1 MRPWFNNLARVMVA
15 AVVVLAAGT
24 AVRADRIRTAKGIG
38 LQGEIT
44 GLGAEGLEIRTA
56 IGKQNVALDTIAKVE
71 VGKVSAVG
79 DAEEAYAEGIGGKAP
94 RAAEARRAYEALLRQ
109 RIPSWLRAFIQ
120 FRLFRLYADAGNV
133 EEALDAYLA
142 VGRHQPALAAG
153 LKLPAPAEGARDVN
167 QAMLEKVNEALKE
180 AGRTPYGAELQSFRL
195 RLVMLEG
202 SPEEVLPL
210 LEPLLAS
217 PDPKTRQMALLKRV
231 EALLAGGKT
240 DEAAKDLDSAV
251 GELGEEHAAEVAYWR
266 GRIAQAQGRHL
277 EAALEYMRLAILY
290 PTKEAG
296 RTAEALWRAGQ
307 AMEAAGAPRG
317 EAIQVYR
324 EAEEKYAGTAGA
336 EQAKRE
342 LARLGSR

>member
-1 MRPWFNNLARVMVA
+1 MVA

-56 IGKQNVALDTIAKVE
+56 LGKQNVALDTIAKVE
-71 VGKVSAVG
+71 VDKVSALG

-167 QAMLEKVNEALKE
+167 SFDPEALDGQAMLKKVNEALKE

-217 PDPKTRQMALLKRV
+217 PDPKTRRMALLKRV

-240 DEAAKDLDSAV
+240 DEAAKGLESAA

-342 LARLGSR
+342 LARLGSG